1 MNEALQGLK
10 LLDLTRVRSGPS
22 AVRQF
27 ADWGADVIKI
37 ETPDSIDD
45 SGDLSGK
52 REGSD
57 FQNLHR
63 NKRSMTLNLKSK
75 DGLKIFKELI
85 KNTDILVENFRPNVK
100 KRLGINYEIMEK
112 INPRLIYASISGFGQ
127 SGPYS
132 NLPGFDQV
140 AQGMGGLMSV
150 TGFEGNGPLRVGIPV
165 ADLSAG
171 LHCALGILTALYE
184 RERSGVG
191 QCVSA
196 SLLESQVSMLDF
208 QAARYLV
215 SEEIAGQ
222 TGNDHPT
229 MAPMGSFRTA
239 DGYIDI
245 ASTGEAMWR
254 RLCNVLDIK
263 ESLDDKDFED
273 DTARTKNRKKL
284 TNIITQALSINTNN
298 EWIKKLNEASIP
310 CGPINNIK
318 EVFNDPQ
325 IMHSA
330 IAQTVIHPELGEIK
344 LVGQAMQLSRTP
356 SKLKTAAPNKGEHTN
371 IILKELGYDSENIDK
386 FKMEK
391 VI

>member
-1 MNEALQGLK
+1 
-10 LLDLTRVRSGPS
+10 
-22 AVRQF
+22 
-27 ADWGADVIKI
+27 
-37 ETPDSIDD
+37 
-45 SGDLSGK
+45 
-52 REGSD
+52 
-57 FQNLHR
+57 
-63 NKRSMTLNLKSK
+63 
-75 DGLKIFKELI
+75 
-85 KNTDILVENFRPNVK
+85 
-100 KRLGINYEIMEK
+100 
-112 INPRLIYASISGFGQ
+112 
-127 SGPYS
+127 
-132 NLPGFDQV
+132 
-140 AQGMGGLMSV
+140 
-150 TGFEGNGPLRVGIPV
+150 
-165 ADLSAG
+165 
-171 LHCALGILTALYE
+171 
-184 RERSGVG
+184 
-191 QCVSA
+191 
-196 SLLESQVSMLDF
+196 MLDF

-239 DGYIDI
+239 DGYINI

>member
-100 KRLGINYEIMEK
+100 KRLGINYEIMEE

-239 DGYIDI
+239 DGYINI